1 MKLRVIIRDSTDY
14 PYQVQVKKNKYTI
27 FWKDISIHSTFE
39 HAENAMRNY
48 KPLPAPGTVMAI
60 YTDEDRLVEKLK
72 G

>member
-1 MKLRVIIRDSTDY
+1 
-14 PYQVQVKKNKYTI
+14 
-27 FWKDISIHSTFE
+27 
-39 HAENAMRNY
+39 MRNY